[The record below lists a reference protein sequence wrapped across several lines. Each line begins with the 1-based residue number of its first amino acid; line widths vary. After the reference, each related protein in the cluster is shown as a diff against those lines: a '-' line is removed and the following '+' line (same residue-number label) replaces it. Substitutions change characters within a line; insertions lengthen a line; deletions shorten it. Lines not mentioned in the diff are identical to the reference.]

1 MPDNL
6 GDFLSIAL
14 TVVALATLAG
24 YGLLRGN
31 VQNLREQL
39 KDEREARNSLQGRFD
54 QQEKEK
60 IDLAG
65 KVRVLESIVTGEVH
79 WVALGD
85 KLDEHHNEAKDYWT
99 RAETRDTH
107 SETLLT
113 EIRDALR
120 NQKRTF

>member
-1 MPDNL
+1 MPENL
-6 GDFLSIAL
+6 GDFLSVAL
-14 TVVALATLAG
+14 TIVALATLAG

-85 KLDEHHNEAKDYWT
+85 KLDLHHDETKEFWTKAKVHQT
-99 RAETRDTH
+99 KQEN
-107 SETLLT
+107 LLE

-120 NQKRTF
+120 DRKRTF

>member
-39 KDEREARNSLQGRFD
+39 KDEREARGSLQGRFD

-79 WVALGD
+79 WVALGE
-85 KLDEHHNEAKDYWT
+85 KLDEHHEETKHFWTGAKDHQ
-99 RAETRDTH
+99 RKQED
-107 SETLLT
+107 LLV

-120 NQKRTF
+120 NGKRTF